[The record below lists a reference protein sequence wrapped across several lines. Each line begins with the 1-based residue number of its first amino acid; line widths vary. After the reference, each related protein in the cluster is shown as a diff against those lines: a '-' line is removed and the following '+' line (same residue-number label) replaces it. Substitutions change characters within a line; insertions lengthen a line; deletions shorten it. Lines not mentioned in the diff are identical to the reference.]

1 MTDNEKAVMT
11 DCYKFLN
18 EFNQP
23 PPGDAG
29 EWWARAAAALGD
41 IGIRSRNHP
50 LALTVGPAVFEYL
63 EQKWKAINKR
73 RGGTN
78 YG

>member
-23 PPGDAG
+23 PPGDAA
-29 EWWARAAAALGD
+29 EWWARAAEALNEL
-41 IGIRSRNHP
+41 GIRNKNHP
-50 LALTVGPAVFEYL
+50 LALAVGPAVYDYL
-63 EQKWKAINKR
+63 EQKWRAINRKR
-73 RGGTN
+73 GN
-78 YG
+78 EA

>member
-23 PPGDAG
+23 PPGDAA
-29 EWWARAAAALGD
+29 EWWAKAAEALTDLGN
-41 IGIRSRNHP
+41 RNRNHP

-63 EQKWKAINKR
+63 EQKWKAINR
-73 RGGTN
+73 R
-78 YG
+78 YGK

>member
-23 PPGDAG
+23 PARDDPMCDGWWEKCGDAAA
-29 EWWARAAAALGD
+29 ELQARN
-41 IGIRSRNHP
+41 RNHP
-50 LALTVGPAVFEYL
+50 LAMKMGVAVFEYL
-63 EQKWKAINKR
+63 EEKWRAINRKR
-73 RGGTN
+73 GV
-78 YG
+78 

>member
-23 PPGDAG
+23 PPGEAT
-29 EWWARAAAALGD
+29 EWWAKAAEALSALAG
-41 IGIRSRNHP
+41 RNRNHP
-50 LALTVGPAVFEYL
+50 LALTVGPAVMDYL
-63 EQKWKAINKR
+63 EQKWKAINR
-73 RGGTN
+73 R
-78 YG
+78 YGK

>member
-23 PPGDAG
+23 PPGDATEFWFKAAGALEELG
-29 EWWARAAAALGD
+29 E
-41 IGIRSRNHP
+41 RNRQHP
-50 LALTVGPAVFEYL
+50 LALKVGVAVYEYL
-63 EQKWKAINKR
+63 EEKWKAINRKR
-73 RGGTN
+73 GL
-78 YG
+78 

>member
-23 PPGDAG
+23 PPG
-29 EWWARAAAALGD
+29 AATEYWDKAAHALGEL
-41 IGIRSRNHP
+41 GNKHKNHP
-50 LALTVGPAVFEYL
+50 LALAVGTAVYEYL
-63 EQKWKAINKR
+63 EQKWKATNR
-73 RGGTN
+73 RRSV
-78 YG
+78 

>member
-23 PPGDAG
+23 PPGGAA
-29 EWWARAAAALGD
+29 EWWEKAAEALNELGWKHK
-41 IGIRSRNHP
+41 NHP
-50 LALTVGPAVFEYL
+50 LALAVGPAVFNYL
-63 EQKWKAINKR
+63 EQKWRAINR
-73 RGGTN
+73 RN
-78 YG
+78 NK